1 MILTAIIGILFY
13 LTNEFEE
20 ASLKN
25 EWKDKGNWLN
35 SIKSWQNKWKR
46 KNYKLVPYKKKWYH
60 FGIAPAYEERFI
72 YSSTVFV
79 FITDGEHFFQLL
91 KKLLIFTLIFYID
104 WKLGCIFIVG
114 TLIGGLIKEL
124 FIKQIN

>member
-13 LTNEFEE
+13 LVNEFEE
-20 ASLKN
+20 ASIKN
-25 EWKDKGNWLN
+25 EWNSTGNWLN
-35 SIKSWQNKWKR
+35 SVISWRNKWAYPLRASSKH
-46 KNYKLVPYKKKWYH
+46 WYH
-60 FGIAPAYEERFI
+60 FGIRPGNEEAFPF
-72 YSSTVFV
+72 SSTLFV

-104 WKLGCIFIVG
+104 WKLGCIFIAG
-114 TLIGGLIKEL
+114 TLIGGLIKEV